1 MKTTLRCAIT
11 WRGFQFAFMLG
22 VGRVAVAEFDLG
34 HICIVELSRD
44 TKTPVT
50 MSQDK
55 VEVDRGEVKS

>member
-1 MKTTLRCAIT
+1 
-11 WRGFQFAFMLG
+11 MLG